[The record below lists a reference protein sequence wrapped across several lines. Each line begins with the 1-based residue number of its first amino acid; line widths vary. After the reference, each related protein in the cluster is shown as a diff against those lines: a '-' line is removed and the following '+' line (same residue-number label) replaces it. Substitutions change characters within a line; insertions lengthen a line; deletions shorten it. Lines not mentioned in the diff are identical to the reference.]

1 VSRFAGRSSWL
12 PSLLLCSL
20 LLISGCGKRQIDKA
34 LDSDANGYACLDCG
48 AKFYTEREVFASF
61 CPQCKK
67 PAIQQVLGF
76 VCPVDKHV
84 TIDARGRGARGCEK
98 CGKPTGAVSIPTET
112 QLKAWG
118 AAKKTAAEVGG

>member
-1 VSRFAGRSSWL
+1 VRAPNRELLL
-12 PSLLLCSL
+12 PGLLLCL
-20 LLISGCGKRQIDKA
+20 LLIVPACGKRQIEKA

-48 AKFYTEREVFASF
+48 AKFYTDREVFATF

-67 PAIQQVLGF
+67 KTVQQVLGF
-76 VCPVDKHV
+76 VCPVDKQV

-98 CGKPTGAVSIPTET
+98 CGKPTSAVSIPTET